1 MFIEFGIKDFIDIL
15 LVAFLLYYTYKLMKA
30 SGSINVFTG
39 ILVFIMLWLIVS
51 QVLEMKLLG
60 SIFDKL
66 VSVGVLALIVL
77 FQEEIR
83 RFLLTLGSHSHAS
96 RLIRFFTGGD
106 KEEMGHD
113 DIMPIVMACMSMGKQ
128 KVGALIVLEHN
139 LPLDDVVRT
148 GEVID
153 ANINQ
158 RLIENVFFKNSPLH
172 DGAMVVSK
180 KRIKA
185 AGCILPVSHNLD
197 IPKELGLRH
206 RAAMGISQVSDAHAI
221 IVSEE
226 TGAISVAY
234 KGPKNWKACS
244 LRKYRAYCLQI
255 GKDTFP
261 AGKVSFF
268 LVFCT
273 EMLSFLY
280 TVYNITC
287 FRMILPSV
295 VC

>member
-1 MFIEFGIKDFIDIL
+1 MFFGFGITDFVDIL
-15 LVAFLLYYTYKLMKA
+15 LVAFLLYYSYRLMKA

-39 ILVFIMLWLIVS
+39 ILVFILIWLVVS

-83 RFLLTLGSHSHAS
+83 RFLLTLGSHQNAS
-96 RLIRFFTGGD
+96 AIIRFFTGNKKQKLD
-106 KEEMGHD
+106 HEEF
-113 DIMPIVMACMSMGKQ
+113 MPIVMACISMGKQ
-128 KVGALIVLEHN
+128 KVGALIVIEHN
-139 LPLDDVVRT
+139 TPLDDVVRT
-148 GEVID
+148 GEVIN

-158 RLIENVFFKNSPLH
+158 RLIENIFFKNSPLH
-172 DGAMVVSK
+172 DGAMIISK
-180 KRIKA
+180 ERIKA

-206 RAAMGISQVSDAHAI
+206 RAAMGISQASDAHAV

-234 KGPKNWKACS
+234 KGQFHLRLSGEELES
-244 LRKYRAYCLQI
+244 LLTKE
-255 GKDTFP
+255 
-261 AGKVSFF
+261 S
-268 LVFCT
+268 
-273 EMLSFLY
+273 
-280 TVYNITC
+280 
-287 FRMILPSV
+287 
-295 VC
+295 

>member
-1 MFIEFGIKDFIDIL
+1 MDIGFGIKDFIDIL
-15 LVAFLLYYTYKLMKA
+15 LVALLLYYSYKVMKA

-39 ILVFIMLWLIVS
+39 ILVFILTWLVVS

-83 RFLLTLGSHSHAS
+83 RFLLTIGSHQHAGA
-96 RLIRFFTGGD
+96 LVRFFTRG
-106 KEEMGHD
+106 KKKMPEHEE
-113 DIMPIVMACMSMGKQ
+113 IMPIVMACISMGKQ
-128 KVGALIVLEHN
+128 KVGALIVMEHDM
-139 LPLDDVVRT
+139 PLDEVVRT
-148 GEVID
+148 GEEIN

-158 RLIENVFFKNSPLH
+158 RLIENIFFKNSPLH
-172 DGAMVVSK
+172 DGAMVISK
-180 KRIKA
+180 GRIKA

-206 RAAMGISQVSDAHAI
+206 RAAMGISQASDAHAI

-234 KGPKNWKACS
+234 KGQFY
-244 LRKYRAYCLQI
+244 LRLSGEELER
-255 GKDTFP
+255 
-261 AGKVSFF
+261 
-268 LVFCT
+268 
-273 EMLSFLY
+273 MLIS
-280 TVYNITC
+280 
-287 FRMILPSV
+287 R
-295 VC
+295 